1 MILTDDGRIVRN
13 IFYVIVSDHYHAVHC
28 SCLCFDHSY
37 FISSF
42 KSGKWCASQ
51 TFKLIDKQI
60 DNAESQTEQ
69 QRVQQECASTVHNSF
84 MISGK
89 EDGEKYLGIPFAE
102 FVSVSVLFLVIGNYC
117 RESKRKTSGMRRSTA
132 S

>member
-1 MILTDDGRIVRN
+1 MSTVCCLSCKRN
-13 IFYVIVSDHYHAVHC
+13 Y
-28 SCLCFDHSY
+28 SY

-60 DNAESQTEQ
+60 EDAETQTEQ
-69 QRVQQECASTVHNSF
+69 QRVPKECASTVHNSF

-89 EDGEKYLGIPFAE
+89 EDGEKYIGIPFAE
-102 FVSVSVLFLVIGNYC
+102 FVSVSVL
-117 RESKRKTSGMRRSTA
+117 S
-132 S
+132 